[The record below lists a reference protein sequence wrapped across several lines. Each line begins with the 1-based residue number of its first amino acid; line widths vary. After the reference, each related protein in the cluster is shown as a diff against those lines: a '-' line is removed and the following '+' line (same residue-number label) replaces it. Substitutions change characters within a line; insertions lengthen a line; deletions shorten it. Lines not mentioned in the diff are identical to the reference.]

1 MGEDLQSRATGWF
14 IRPRERRE
22 TPWRLVCFPHAGGA
36 ASAYHRWGNL
46 LPVEVLAVQLPGRE
60 GRLNERPMSDLS
72 AVTRSIVDAL
82 TTDSLVGDL
91 ERPLIFFGHSMG
103 SLLAYETI
111 LEMRRRGLPL
121 PSSLMVSGRS
131 PPDHIPD
138 EELLH
143 PLPDDAF
150 IAELDRRF
158 GGLPAILR
166 DEPELMALFLPVLR
180 ADLTMLEQHVYA
192 PQPPIDVPMRA
203 FGGLDDTRASRQG
216 LEDWARFTTDW
227 RGVRQFPGGHFYLH
241 ASGSTLPAALCADL
255 EAMIAEAA

>member
-1 MGEDLQSRATGWF
+1 ML
-14 IRPRERRE
+14 
-22 TPWRLVCFPHAGGA
+22 CFPHAGGA

-60 GRLNERPMSDLS
+60 GRLNERPMSDLN
-72 AVTRSIVDAL
+72 AVTRAVVDAM
-82 TTDSLVGDL
+82 TSDPLVGDL
-91 ERPLIFFGHSMG
+91 DRPFTFFGHSMG

-121 PSSLMVSGRS
+121 PASLMVSGRA
-131 PPDHIPD
+131 PPDHVPD

-143 PLPDDAF
+143 PLPDDTF
-150 IAELDRRF
+150 ISELDRRF

-180 ADLTMLEQHVYA
+180 ADLTMLERHVYE

-203 FGGLDDTRASRQG
+203 YGGLDDVRAPRHG
-216 LEDWARFTTDW
+216 LDDWSRFTTDW
-227 RGVRQFPGGHFYLH
+227 RGTRQFPGGHFYLH
-241 ASGSTLPAALCADL
+241 DAGSALPKSLSADL
-255 EAMIAEAA
+255 EAILAAAA